1 MPVGTQGSVRAL
13 SPRDLEAIGARIVL
27 ANTYHLFLRPGEET
41 VAKLGGLH
49 RFMGWPHPILTDSGG
64 FQVFSL
70 ESLRRVTEEGVEF
83 RSHID
88 GSARFLSPERAVEVQ
103 WALGSDIAMAFD
115 HVIPGQASREAARD
129 ALDRTL
135 RWLVRCK
142 ARFGALGRADIR
154 HQASDV
160 GGSTPDVR
168 RLTSDVPR
176 QTLVPII
183 QGGTWPDLRRE
194 SAERTLAAGDWDAVA
209 VGGLSVGE
217 PKAATFETLESL
229 GPILPTGRP
238 RYLMGVGFP
247 EDVVGAI
254 ARGVDLADCVAPTRM
269 GRNGAAFTDD
279 GPVNI
284 RNARHRDD
292 AGPGHAVGR
301 CFQVD
306 LVLAAVLP
314 LGRQVGE
321 VDRSVVVGARE
332 DIGGGVPVLGPGMD
346 GEVTLLDDD
355 DAGHPVRRKVVECRL
370 DDHGAGNLGD
380 GERTEDAAD
389 GPVLRRVE
397 PASGRRPYAGTAR
410 RLAASWLPGAA
421 SAGTVLD
428 MKVIGLAGPAGSG
441 GNWEGSA
448 RGGDPWSSG
457 TARDRLS
464 AAEYASRPNESAHR

>member
-1 MPVGTQGSVRAL
+1 MFEFAVEATHGAARAGRWTLPHGVVETPCFMPVGTQGSVRAL

-41 VAKLGGLH
+41 VARLGGLH

-70 ESLRRVTEEGVEF
+70 ESLRRVSEEGVEF

-88 GSARFLSPERAVEVQ
+88 GSARFLSPERAIQIQ
-103 WALGSDIAMAFD
+103 WTLGSDVAMAFD
-115 HVIPGQASREAARD
+115 HVIPGQASREAAQD

-142 ARFGALGRADIR
+142 ARFEALGQDAVSRQPSAVSEET
-154 HQASDV
+154 AN
-160 GGSTPDVR
+160 GS
-168 RLTSDVPR
+168 

-183 QGGTWPDLRRE
+183 QGGTYADLRRASLE
-194 SAERTLAAGDWDAVA
+194 GILAAGDWDAVA
-209 VGGLSVGE
+209 IGGLSVGE

-229 GPILPTGRP
+229 GPILPAGRP

-292 AGPGHAVGR
+292 PGPLDPGCDCETCTTFSRGYLRHL
-301 CFQVD
+301 F
-306 LVLAAVLP
+306 AAEEL
-314 LGRQVGE
+314 LGLR
-321 VDRSVVVGARE
+321 
-332 DIGGGVPVLGPGMD
+332 
-346 GEVTLLDDD
+346 LLSL
-355 DAGHPVRRKVVECRL
+355 HNVRYL
-370 DDHGAGNLGD
+370 
-380 GERTEDAAD
+380 
-389 GPVLRRVE
+389 
-397 PASGRRPYAGTAR
+397 
-410 RLAASWLPGAA
+410 
-421 SAGTVLD
+421 
-428 MKVIGLAGPAGSG
+428 I
-441 GNWEGSA
+441 
-448 RGGDPWSSG
+448 
-457 TARDRLS
+457 RLS
-464 AAEYASRPNESAHR
+464 ARARAAIVDGSFEGWSREWLARYQAKEQA